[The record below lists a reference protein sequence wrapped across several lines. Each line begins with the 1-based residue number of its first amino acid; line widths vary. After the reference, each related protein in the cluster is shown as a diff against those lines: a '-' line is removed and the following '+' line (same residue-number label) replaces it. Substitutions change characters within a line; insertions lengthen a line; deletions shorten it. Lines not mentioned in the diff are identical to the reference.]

1 MMIIM
6 PVFLLSKIV
15 KSSRYIQLKPFF
27 LPAGIDFQYIKPS
40 GNHFSRL
47 ITGSYFSTIR
57 IERRG
62 NQIGFNRKISR
73 TLIEE
78 AYITK
83 ASDIHIVPR
92 ERDAIIHFRVDHAL
106 LKKGT

>member
-1 MMIIM
+1 MD
-6 PVFLLSKIV
+6 S
-15 KSSRYIQLKPFF
+15 
-27 LPAGIDFQYIKPS
+27 
-40 GNHFSRL
+40 
-47 ITGSYFSTIR
+47 
-57 IERRG
+57 IE
-62 NQIGFNRKISR
+62 KISK

-106 LKKGT
+106 LRKKAHEKRRVRKADFTF